1 VFGGSLK
8 DVKSS
13 PIAVLVTGDPV
24 PATRARR
31 GGFLELIQSAAP
43 DFAAFPWRAYDVRER
58 DVTEELTEA
67 LAVIVTGS
75 PLSVIDR
82 LPWMELAAERL
93 RELVRAEVPLL
104 GICFGHQL
112 LGYAL
117 GGRVSLNPRGREMG
131 TVGFANSVSDPVLGK
146 PGSWLVNTTH
156 LDSVVQLPPGA
167 EVLGST
173 ELEPYAAVRFGRCA
187 WGVQFHPEIDGAV
200 MREYIAARREP
211 LVTEGFD
218 VASLEGAAQDAPQAR
233 AVIERFLHLAGD
245 LRGG

>member
-1 VFGGSLK
+1 M
-8 DVKSS
+8 KSS

-24 PATRARR
+24 PATRARC
-31 GGFLELIQSAAP
+31 GGFLELLQSTAP
-43 DFAAFPWRAYDVRER
+43 EFAAFPWRAYDVRER
-58 DVTEELTEA
+58 DVGEELTDA

-82 LPWMELAAERL
+82 LPWMELASERL
-93 RELVRAEVPLL
+93 RELVRGEVPLL

-117 GGRVSLNPRGREMG
+117 GGRVALNPRGREMG
-131 TVGFANSVSDPVLGK
+131 TVGFANSVSDPVLGE

-167 EVLGST
+167 EVLGAT
-173 ELEPYAAVRFGRCA
+173 QLEPYAAVRFGRCA

-200 MREYIAARREP
+200 MQEYIAARREP

-218 VASLEGAAQDAPQAR
+218 VSALERAAGDAPQAR
-233 AVIERFLHLAGD
+233 GLIERFLRVAGD
-245 LRGG
+245 LRGA